1 MAPATTAIWAPFSTA
16 TETLRFSTLMSRR
29 TKIHVG
35 LEIGTSKTCM
45 VVGEVKAD
53 SAVRILGIGE
63 TKSAGVRKGEIYD
76 FSQARACLKDAL
88 AKAEDASDVE
98 IGSVFLAIT
107 GSHITGINNRGTFR
121 LPDGEPVVAPEHVDE
136 ARTIARDVHI
146 PQEHVYIHPIIRS
159 YWLDGLEHSTSPI
172 GLFGKTVEADF
183 HIVHGI
189 GTRIQNSI
197 KLVRETPLEVDEVVF
212 APIAT
217 AQMAL
222 DREQRERGALII
234 DIGGGTT
241 DYALYLG
248 GVITA
253 SGCIPVGGD
262 HITNDIHL
270 VTGLPFSKAE
280 RLKVTEGDASADPLR
295 SVGNAKLDDE
305 RGFAEVEVSR
315 AVLNEVI
322 RQRLEETLR
331 LVKQR
336 LPKGAVESI
345 GSGIYLTG
353 GTSLM
358 RGFSE
363 LAFDVFGRDI
373 YRPELPELSGIQ
385 ANFKDPRYATAIGLI
400 RYAQILETERATPP
414 GLIGKIGRLF
424 WPFGR

>member
-1 MAPATTAIWAPFSTA
+1 MA
-16 TETLRFSTLMSRR
+16 RR

-53 SAVRILGIGE
+53 SAVKILGIGE

-88 AKAEDASDVE
+88 TKAEDASDVE
-98 IGSVFLAIT
+98 IGSVFLAVT
-107 GSHITGINNRGTFR
+107 GTHIQGVNNRGTFR
-121 LPDGEPVVAPEHVDE
+121 LPDGEPTVTAEHVEE
-136 ARTIARDVHI
+136 ARTIAREVHI
-146 PQEHVYIHPIIRS
+146 PHDHVYIHPIIRN
-159 YWLDGLEHSTSPI
+159 YWLDGLEHATSPM

-183 HIVHGI
+183 HVVHGI

-197 KLVRETPLEVDEVVF
+197 RLVRDIPLEVDDIVF
-212 APIAT
+212 SPIAT

-222 DREQRERGALII
+222 DREQRERGALVI

-280 RLKVTEGDASADPLR
+280 RLKITEGDASADPAQ
-295 SVGNAKLDDE
+295 SVGTAKLTDE
-305 RGFAEVEVSR
+305 RGFADVEVGR
-315 AVLNEVI
+315 AELNEII
-322 RQRLEETLR
+322 RQRLEETLS
-331 LVKQR
+331 LVRQR
-336 LPKGAVESI
+336 LPANAVQAIGA
-345 GSGIYLTG
+345 GIFLTG
-353 GTSLM
+353 GTSMM
-358 RGFSE
+358 RGFSK
-363 LAFDVFGRDI
+363 LAFDFFGRDI
-373 YRPELPELSGIQ
+373 YRPEPPEISGVQ
-385 ANFKDPRYATAIGLI
+385 ASFKDPRFATAIGLI
-400 RYAQILETERATPP
+400 RYAQIFETERATSP
-414 GLIGKIGRLF
+414 GMVRRLISLF
-424 WPFGR
+424 WPFGS

>member
-1 MAPATTAIWAPFSTA
+1 
-16 TETLRFSTLMSRR
+16 MSRR

-45 VVGEVKAD
+45 VVGEVKPD
-53 SAVRILGIGE
+53 TAVKILGIGV
-63 TKSAGVRKGEIYD
+63 TKTAGVRKGEIYD

-98 IGSVFLAIT
+98 IGSVFLAVT
-107 GSHITGINNRGTFR
+107 GSHIHGQNNRGTFR
-121 LPDGEPVVAPEHVDE
+121 LPDGEPTVEPAHVEE
-136 ARTIARDVHI
+136 ARSIARDIQI
-146 PQEHVYIHPIIRS
+146 PQDHVYLHPIIRH
-159 YWLDGLEHSTSPI
+159 YRLDGLEHSTTPV

-189 GTRIQNSI
+189 GSRIQNSI
-197 KLVRETPLEVDEVVF
+197 KLVREMPLEVDDIVF
-212 APIAT
+212 SPIAT

-222 DREQRERGALII
+222 DREQRERGALVI

-241 DYALYLG
+241 DYALYLNG
-248 GVITA
+248 AIAA

-262 HITNDIHL
+262 HVTNDIHL
-270 VTGLPFSKAE
+270 VTGLPFSKAD
-280 RLKVTEGDASADPLR
+280 RLKIMEGDASADPAR
-295 SVGNAKLDDE
+295 SVGTAKLTDE

-315 AVLNEVI
+315 SVLNEVI

-331 LVKQR
+331 LVHSR
-336 LPKGAVESI
+336 LPEGAVEAI
-345 GSGIYLTG
+345 GAGIFLTG

-373 YRPELPELSGIQ
+373 YRPETSELSGVQ
-385 ANFKDPRYATAIGLI
+385 ASFKDPQYATAIGLI
-400 RYAQILETERATPP
+400 RYAQILETERMKPP
-414 GLIGKIGRLF
+414 GVIGKLGRLF
-424 WPFGR
+424 WPFGK

>member
-1 MAPATTAIWAPFSTA
+1 
-16 TETLRFSTLMSRR
+16 
-29 TKIHVG
+29 
-35 LEIGTSKTCM
+35 

-53 SAVRILGIGE
+53 SAVKILGIGE

-76 FSQARACLKDAL
+76 YSQARACLKDAL

-98 IGSVFLAIT
+98 VGSVFLAVT
-107 GSHITGINNRGTFR
+107 GSHIRGVNNRGTFR
-121 LPDGEPVVAPEHVDE
+121 LPDGEPVVAPEHVEE

-146 PQEHVYIHPIIRS
+146 PQDHVYLHPITRNF
-159 YWLDGLEHSTSPI
+159 WLDGLEHATSPV
-172 GLFGKTVEADF
+172 GLYGKTVEVDF

-189 GTRIQNSI
+189 GNRIQNSI
-197 KLVRETPLEVDEVVF
+197 KMVREMPLELDDVVF
-212 APIAT
+212 SPIAT

-222 DREQRERGALII
+222 GREQRERGALII

-262 HITNDIHL
+262 HVTNDIHL
-270 VTGLPFSKAE
+270 VTGLQFSKAE
-280 RLKVTEGDASADPLR
+280 RLKITEGNAAPGAD
-295 SVGNAKLDDE
+295 SSGSAKLTDD
-305 RGFAEVEVSR
+305 RGFAEVEVAR

-322 RQRLEETLR
+322 RQRLEETLH
-331 LVKQR
+331 LVRQR
-336 LPKGAVESI
+336 LPEGAVESI
-345 GSGIYLTG
+345 GAGIFLTG

-363 LAFDVFGRDI
+363 LAYQVFGRDI
-373 YRPELPELSGIQ
+373 YRPDLPELSGIQ
-385 ANFKDPRYATAIGLI
+385 SNFKDPRYATAIGLI
-400 RYAQILETERATPP
+400 RYAQILETERAGPP
-414 GLIGKIGRLF
+414 GLLTKFGRLF

>member
-1 MAPATTAIWAPFSTA
+1 
-16 TETLRFSTLMSRR
+16 MSRR
-29 TKIHVG
+29 AKIHVG
-35 LEIGTSKTCM
+35 LEIGTSKTCL

-63 TKSAGVRKGEIYD
+63 TRSAGVRKGEIYD
-76 FSQARACLKDAL
+76 FSQARACLKEAL
-88 AKAEDASDVE
+88 SLAENASDVE
-98 IGSVFLAIT
+98 IGSVYLAIT
-107 GSHITGINNRGTFR
+107 GAHMSGVNNRGTFR
-121 LPDGEPVVAPEHVDE
+121 LPDGESVVAPEHVEE
-136 ARTIARDVHI
+136 ARAIARDVQI
-146 PQEHVYIHPIIRS
+146 PQDHVYVHPIIRS
-159 YWLDGLEHSTSPI
+159 YWIDGLQQSTTPV

-189 GTRIQNSI
+189 GNRIQNSI
-197 KLVRETPLEVDEVVF
+197 KLVREAPLEVDEVVF
-212 APIAT
+212 SPIAT

-222 DREQRERGALII
+222 GREQRERGALII

-241 DYALYLG
+241 DYALYLD

-280 RLKVTEGDASADPLR
+280 RLKITEGDASADPAR
-295 SVGNAKLDDE
+295 SVGVARLDDE
-305 RGFAEVEVSR
+305 RGFAEVEVGR

-322 RQRLEETLR
+322 RQRLEETLQ
-331 LVKQR
+331 LVSQR
-336 LPKGAVESI
+336 LPSGAVGSI
-345 GSGIYLTG
+345 GSGVYLTG

-373 YRPELPELSGIQ
+373 YRPESPEISGIQ
-385 ANFKDPRYATAIGLI
+385 SNFKDPRYATAIGLI
-400 RYAQILETERATPP
+400 RYAQILETERAAPP
-414 GLIGKIGRLF
+414 GFFRRMGRLF
-424 WPFGR
+424 WPFGE

>member
-1 MAPATTAIWAPFSTA
+1 
-16 TETLRFSTLMSRR
+16 MSRR

-53 SAVRILGIGE
+53 SAVKILGIGT

-98 IGSVFLAIT
+98 IGSVFLAVT
-107 GSHITGINNRGTFR
+107 GSHIQGMNNSGTYR
-121 LPDGEPVVAPEHVDE
+121 LSDGEPTVTPEHVEE
-136 ARTIARDVHI
+136 ARSIARDVQI
-146 PQEHVYIHPIIRS
+146 PQDHVYVHNIIRG
-159 YWLDGLEHSTSPI
+159 YRLDGLEHATTPV

-189 GTRIQNSI
+189 GNRIQNSI
-197 KLVRETPLEVDEVVF
+197 KLVREMPLEVDDIVF
-212 APIAT
+212 SPIAT

-222 DREQRERGALII
+222 EREQRERGALII

-241 DYALYLG
+241 DYALYLDG
-248 GVITA
+248 SIAA

-262 HITNDIHL
+262 HVTNDIHL
-270 VTGLPFSKAE
+270 VTGLPFSKAD
-280 RLKVTEGDASADPLR
+280 RLKIMEGDASADPAH
-295 SVGNAKLDDE
+295 SVGTAKLTDD
-305 RGFAEVEVSR
+305 RGFAEVEVGR
-315 AVLNEVI
+315 GILNEVI

-331 LVKQR
+331 LVRQR
-336 LPKGAVESI
+336 LPAGSVEAIGA
-345 GSGIYLTG
+345 GIFLTG

-363 LAFDVFGRDI
+363 LAFDVFKRDI
-373 YRPELPELSGIQ
+373 YRPEPPEISGIQ
-385 ANFKDPRYATAIGLI
+385 ASFKDPHYATAIGLI
-400 RYAQILETERATPP
+400 RYAQILETERAAPP
-414 GLIGKIGRLF
+414 GVIGKIGRLF
-424 WPFGR
+424 WPFGK

>member
-1 MAPATTAIWAPFSTA
+1 
-16 TETLRFSTLMSRR
+16 
-29 TKIHVG
+29 
-35 LEIGTSKTCM
+35 
-45 VVGEVKAD
+45 
-53 SAVRILGIGE
+53 
-63 TKSAGVRKGEIYD
+63 
-76 FSQARACLKDAL
+76 
-88 AKAEDASDVE
+88 VE
-98 IGSVFLAIT
+98 INSVFLAIT
-107 GSHITGINNRGTFR
+107 GSHITGVNNRGTFR
-121 LPDGEPVVAPEHVDE
+121 LPDGEPVVAPEHVEE

-280 RLKVTEGDASADPLR
+280 RLKITEGDASADPLR

-336 LPKGAVESI
+336 LPKGSVESI

-363 LAFDVFGRDI
+363 LAFEVFGRDI

-385 ANFKDPRYATAIGLI
+385 ANFRDPRYATAIGLI

-414 GLIGKIGRLF
+414 GFFGKIGRLF

>member
-1 MAPATTAIWAPFSTA
+1 MRAI
-16 TETLRFSTLMSRR
+16 
-29 TKIHVG
+29 
-35 LEIGTSKTCM
+35 
-45 VVGEVKAD
+45 GEREFAGALQLK
-53 SAVRILGIGE
+53 ILGIGE
-63 TKSAGVRKGEIYD
+63 TKSAGVRKGEIGDY
-76 FSQARACLKDAL
+76 SQARACLKDAL

-98 IGSVFLAIT
+98 IGSVFLAVT
-107 GSHITGINNRGTFR
+107 GAHIQGINNRGTFR
-121 LPDGEPVVAPEHVDE
+121 LPDGDTVVAPEHVEE
-136 ARTIARDVHI
+136 ARTIAREVHI
-146 PQEHVYIHPIIRS
+146 PPDHVYLHPIIRN
-159 YWLDGLEHSTSPI
+159 YWLDGLEHSTSPM

-183 HIVHGI
+183 HVVHGI

-197 KLVRETPLEVDEVVF
+197 KLVREMPLEVDDIVF
-212 APIAT
+212 SPIAT

-222 DREQRERGALII
+222 DREQRERGALVI

-280 RLKVTEGDASADPLR
+280 RLKITEGDASADPVR
-295 SVGNAKLDDE
+295 SVGTAKLNDD

-315 AVLNEVI
+315 SVLNEVI

-331 LVKQR
+331 IVHQR
-336 LPKGAVESI
+336 LPTGSVEAIGA
-345 GSGIYLTG
+345 GIFLTG

-363 LAFDVFGRDI
+363 LAYEVFGRDI
-373 YRPELPELSGIQ
+373 YRPEPPEISGIQ
-385 ANFKDPRYATAIGLI
+385 ASFKDPRYATSIGLI
-400 RYAQILETERATPP
+400 RYAQILETERASPP
-414 GLIGKIGRLF
+414 GMFGKIGRMF

>member
-1 MAPATTAIWAPFSTA
+1 MA
-16 TETLRFSTLMSRR
+16 RR

-35 LEIGTSKTCM
+35 LEIGTSKTCL

-53 SAVRILGIGE
+53 SAVKILGIGE

-76 FSQARACLKDAL
+76 YSQARACLKDAL

-98 IGSVFLAIT
+98 VGSVFLAVT
-107 GSHITGINNRGTFR
+107 GAHIHGVNNRGTFR
-121 LPDGEPVVAPEHVDE
+121 LPDGEPVVAPEHVEE

-146 PQEHVYIHPIIRS
+146 PQDHVYLHPITRNF
-159 YWLDGLEHSTSPI
+159 WLDGLEHATSPV
-172 GLFGKTVEADF
+172 GLYGKTVEVDF

-189 GTRIQNSI
+189 GNRIQNSI
-197 KLVRETPLEVDEVVF
+197 KMVREMPLELDDVVF
-212 APIAT
+212 SPIAT

-222 DREQRERGALII
+222 GREQRERGALII

-262 HITNDIHL
+262 HVTNDIHL
-270 VTGLPFSKAE
+270 VTGLQFSKAE
-280 RLKVTEGDASADPLR
+280 RLKITEGNAAPGAD
-295 SVGNAKLDDE
+295 SSGSAKLTDD
-305 RGFAEVEVSR
+305 RGFAEVEVAR

-331 LVKQR
+331 LVRQR
-336 LPKGAVESI
+336 LPEGAVESI
-345 GSGIYLTG
+345 GAGIFLTG

-363 LAFDVFGRDI
+363 LAYQVFGRDI
-373 YRPELPELSGIQ
+373 YRPDLPELSGIQ
-385 ANFKDPRYATAIGLI
+385 SNFKDPRYATAIGLI
-400 RYAQILETERATPP
+400 RYAQILETERAGPP
-414 GLIGKIGRLF
+414 GLLTKVGRLF
-424 WPFGR
+424 WPFSR

>member
-1 MAPATTAIWAPFSTA
+1 MA
-16 TETLRFSTLMSRR
+16 RR

-35 LEIGTSKTCM
+35 LEIGTSKTCL
-45 VVGEVKAD
+45 VVGEVKSD
-53 SAVRILGIGE
+53 SAVKILGLGE

-76 FSQARACLKDAL
+76 YSQARACLKDAL

-98 IGSVFLAIT
+98 VGSVFLAVT
-107 GSHITGINNRGTFR
+107 GAHIQGVNNRGTFR
-121 LPDGEPVVAPEHVDE
+121 LPDGDPVVAPEHVEE

-146 PQEHVYIHPIIRS
+146 PQDHVYLHPITRNF
-159 YWLDGLEHSTSPI
+159 WLDGLEHATSPV
-172 GLFGKTVEADF
+172 GLYGKTVEVDF

-189 GTRIQNSI
+189 GNRIQNSI
-197 KLVRETPLEVDEVVF
+197 KMVREMPLELDDVVF
-212 APIAT
+212 SPIAT

-222 DREQRERGALII
+222 GREQRERGALII

-262 HITNDIHL
+262 HVTNDIHL
-270 VTGLPFSKAE
+270 VTGLQFSKAE
-280 RLKVTEGDASADPLR
+280 RLKITEGNAAPGAD
-295 SVGNAKLDDE
+295 STGSAKLTDD
-305 RGFAEVEVSR
+305 RGFAEVEVAR

-331 LVKQR
+331 LVRQR
-336 LPKGAVESI
+336 LPEGAVESI
-345 GSGIYLTG
+345 GAGIYLTG

-358 RGFSE
+358 RGFDE
-363 LAFDVFGRDI
+363 LAYQVFGRDI
-373 YRPELPELSGIQ
+373 YRPDLPELSGIQ

-400 RYAQILETERATPP
+400 RYAQILETERAGPP
-414 GLIGKIGRLF
+414 GLITKVGRLF